1 MAHEQAT
8 AGPDAHTVFLPQN
21 PEAAMSVSAPA
32 DWAQRQ
38 ERGSRLAMRL
48 MRWLSLRLGR
58 ALSRAILPFIA
69 LYFLIAAPA
78 VRRASRDYLTRAL
91 GCPASWLDVL
101 RHLYTF
107 AATVH
112 DRVYLLNDRLDLFD
126 ITIEGQDVVD
136 HALAAGRGAVL
147 VGAHFGSFEVLR
159 AATRSTAAEG
169 RRYDATMV
177 MYEDNARRINATLA
191 ALNPQVKP
199 RIIALGRP
207 DAMMLVQQALDEN
220 RLVGFLADRTLTAQ
234 PTLSVPF
241 LGEAALFPLGAFR
254 LAAVL
259 RQQVVLMQG
268 IYLGG
273 RRYHVRFA
281 SIADFSNGVAGARNA
296 AVCDAVR
303 AYAQALDEGC
313 RAHPYN
319 WFNFF
324 DFWHEQPGPG

>member
-1 MAHEQAT
+1 
-8 AGPDAHTVFLPQN
+8 
-21 PEAAMSVSAPA
+21 MSVSTPA

-38 ERGSRLAMRL
+38 ERGSRSAMTL

-58 ALSRAILPFIA
+58 TLSRAILPFIA

-91 GCPASWLDVL
+91 GRPATSFDVL
-101 RHLYTF
+101 RHLHTF

-126 ITIEGQDVVD
+126 ITIEGQDVID
-136 HALAAGRGAVL
+136 RALMAGRGAVL
-147 VGAHFGSFEVLR
+147 VGAHFGSFEILR
-159 AATRSTAAEG
+159 AATRSAAAEG
-169 RRYDATMV
+169 RNYDATMV

-191 ALNPQVKP
+191 TLNPQAKM

-207 DAMMLVQQALDEN
+207 DAMMQVQQALDDGQ
-220 RLVGFLADRTLTAQ
+220 LVGFLADRTLTAQ
-234 PTLSVPF
+234 PTLSVSF
-241 LGEAALFPLGAFR
+241 LGEAAPFPLGAFR

-259 RQQVVLMQG
+259 RQRVVLMQG

-281 SIADFSNGVAGARNA
+281 PIADFSNDAAGARDA
-296 AVCDAVR
+296 AVRDAVR
-303 AYAQALDEGC
+303 AYAEALDEGC
-313 RAHPYN
+313 RVHPYN

-324 DFWHEQPGPG
+324 DFWHERPGPG